1 MKPKKKGCQDLLKL
15 LGGDANDLVPASY
28 EEAKM
33 IHEDQEGE
41 SHVTYRTATRLEN
54 SCMKVCYGS
63 QSEANFATKR
73 RLNKG
78 SNTSRL
84 RTYFCDECKAWHM
97 TSSFH

>member
-1 MKPKKKGCQDLLKL
+1 MKPKKRGCKELLKL
-15 LGGDANDLVPASY
+15 LGADANKPFPSSI
-28 EEAKM
+28 EQAKM
-33 IHEDQEGE
+33 IHEDLEDE
-41 SHVTYRTATRLEN
+41 SHVTYRTATRLDN
-54 SCMKVCYGS
+54 SCMNVCYGS
-63 QSEANFATKR
+63 QSEANSATKR